1 MKKKLMMVA
10 VLLGALTLGACVDD
24 NESASVTAVR
34 NAKAKQLE
42 SVAAMNNATAEATAK
57 LAEAEAALKIA
68 QAKAAEIEAERAA
81 VEVELAK
88 VQLESEKARLEGQL
102 AQLEVEKAQAKAEM
116 ETIAANLE
124 AELLNAKAALLRA
137 QIGYNNSL
145 KDLNDQ
151 EKAKLGE
158 LLTVYTDASNS
169 LLEAQQELAQAK
181 IELAGLE
188 SGLVTAQEQAKIDSV
203 NAYKN
208 IDRQKA
214 MIEVYKQYETIPAD
228 KAWDAYIAAN
238 DELNVLY
245 NKSQATNQTLIAARQ
260 DHSKA
265 NDLLYQSTYYQK
277 LRDNFMGWSY
287 QGIAIRGFA
296 QMNNKPW
303 NNYAF
308 GVTDPNTGI
317 TTWTPMFST
326 EVTESV
332 VAEWTNDNG
341 TYGGMTDYN
350 KITKFYE
357 LDDAGFTAFFAAL
370 EKAIKDNQGK
380 NYTDAKKAYDDA
392 VIEEAAAKVKA
403 EKEGATDADKQAYY
417 VAQNNTLMALN
428 FMNYCENEKTEA
440 EEELAELKAVYAVI
454 AEQAEAV
461 KTMVEN
467 YNKTSEASQTA
478 YIAYQKAGYN
488 VSIKRAEVS
497 ALQNIYNNATDIEGF
512 IADCEKEI
520 VSSERE
526 LANIPSNYVD
536 EQNSI
541 AYKKSEI
548 ADLETVVA
556 VREKE
561 AAAAKA
567 ELDAAM
573 AAQ

>member
-57 LAEAEAALKIA
+57 LAEAEAALKMA

-124 AELLNAKAALLRA
+124 EALLKAKAALLRA
-137 QIGYNNSL
+137 QIDYNNSL

-158 LLTVYTDASNS
+158 LLTAYTTASQN
-169 LLEAQQELAQAK
+169 LLKAQQQLAEDK
-181 IELAGLE
+181 IALAGLE
-188 SGLVTAQEQAKIDSV
+188 SGLVTAKEQAKKDSMDI
-203 NAYKN
+203 YES

-214 MIEVYKQYETIPAD
+214 MIEIYKKYETIPAD
-228 KAWDAYIAAN
+228 KAWDAYIAAD
-238 DELNVLY
+238 DERHVLY
-245 NKSQATNQTLIAARQ
+245 NKEAATSQTLIAAQQ

-277 LRDNFMGWSY
+277 LWDNFCYETY
-287 QGIAIRGFA
+287 QGISIQGFTE
-296 QMNNKPW
+296 MNNKPW

-317 TTWTPMFST
+317 TTWTPMFSM
-326 EVTESV
+326 EVSEPV

-341 TYGGMTDYN
+341 TYGGMTSYN

-392 VIEEAAAKVKA
+392 VVEEAAAKVKA

-478 YIAYQKAGYN
+478 YIAYRKAQYN
-488 VSIKRAEVS
+488 AGLKDTEAN
-497 ALQNIYNNATDIEGF
+497 ALWNIYTQATDIEGL
-512 IADCEKEI
+512 IADCEGEI
-520 VSSERE
+520 VTLEKQ
-526 LANIPSNYVD
+526 LADLSNYTTKEKAIDQKKLAIAND
-536 EQNSI
+536 E
-541 AYKKSEI
+541 A
-548 ADLETVVA
+548 TVA
-556 VREKE
+556 VKEKE

>member
-1 MKKKLMMVA
+1 MMVA

-34 NAKAKQLE
+34 DAKAKQLE
-42 SVAAMNNATAEATAK
+42 SVAAMNNATATATAK
-57 LAEAEAALKIA
+57 LAEANAALIAA
-68 QAKAAEIEAERAA
+68 QAKATEIEAERAA

-116 ETIAANLE
+116 ERIAANLE
-124 AELLNAKAALLRA
+124 AELLNAKAALLNA
-137 QIGYNNSL
+137 QLNYNSSL
-145 KDLNDQ
+145 ENLNAQ

-158 LLTVYTDASNS
+158 LLTAYTNASKS
-169 LLEAQQELAQAK
+169 LLDAQQQLAKDK
-181 IELAGLE
+181 IALAGLE
-188 SGLVTAQEQAKIDSV
+188 SGLVTAKEQAKKDSMDI
-203 NAYKN
+203 YEG

-214 MIEVYKQYETIPAD
+214 MIEIYKKYETIPAD
-228 KAWDAYIAAN
+228 KAWDAYIAAD
-238 DELNVLY
+238 DERHVLY
-245 NKSQATNQTLIAARQ
+245 NKEAATNQTLIAAQQ

-265 NDLLYQSTYYQK
+265 RGLLYQSTYYQK
-277 LRDNFMGWSY
+277 LWDNFCYQTY
-287 QGIAIRGFA
+287 QGISIQGFTE
-296 QMNNKPW
+296 MNNKPW

-308 GVTDPNTGI
+308 GVTDPTTGI
-317 TTWTPMFST
+317 TTWTPMFSM
-326 EVTESV
+326 EVSEPV

-341 TYGGMTDYN
+341 TYGGMTSYN

-392 VIEEAAAKVKA
+392 VVEETAAKVKA

-417 VAQNNTLMALN
+417 DAQNNTLMALN
-428 FMNYCENEKTEA
+428 FMNYSENQKTEA

-454 AEQAEAV
+454 AEQAETV

-467 YNKTSEASQTA
+467 YNKTYEASQTA
-478 YIAYQKAGYN
+478 YIAYQKAQYN
-488 VSIKRAEVS
+488 AGLKDTEANALWSIYT
-497 ALQNIYNNATDIEGF
+497 QATDIEGL
-512 IADCEKEI
+512 IADCEDEI
-520 VSSERE
+520 VTLEKE
-526 LANIPSNYVD
+526 LADLSNYTTQEQAIDQKKLVIAND
-536 EQNSI
+536 E
-541 AYKKSEI
+541 A
-548 ADLETVVA
+548 TVA
-556 VREKE
+556 VKEKE